1 MYIQYL
7 GHSCFFFRFD
17 NGATLVTD
25 PYTKVGYELPNGIQ
39 ADIVTVSHGHFD
51 HNCISAINGNPVV
64 VDRAGK
70 YSINGVGINGILTSH
85 DEKNGALRGANVVF
99 TFAADGLTFCHLG
112 DIGEPC
118 TNALIEKIGKIDV
131 LLIPVG
137 GTYTIDALQ
146 AKEYVRKLAPKAAI
160 PMHYRPK
167 DGTIDITD
175 EKPFLTLFKDKIR
188 HVSPKNE
195 VRFTR
200 EGLTDK
206 ETEIIFMERGI

>member
-7 GHSCFFFRFD
+7 GHSCFFLRFD
-17 NGATLVTD
+17 NGITLVTD
-25 PYTKVGYELPNGIQ
+25 PYTKVGYELPSSLQ

-51 HNCISAINGNPVV
+51 HNYILAINGNPIVV
-64 VDRAGK
+64 NEIGQ
-70 YSINGVGINGILTSH
+70 YSINGVDINGILTSH
-85 DEKNGALRGANVVF
+85 DEKNGALRGKNVVF
-99 TFAADGLTFCHLG
+99 TFTVDGLTVCHLG

-118 TNALIEKIGKIDV
+118 TNALVEKIGTIDV

-146 AKEYVRKLAPKAAI
+146 AKEYVRKLAPKVVI

-175 EKPFLTLFKDKIR
+175 EKPFLTFFEGKI
-188 HVSPKNE
+188 HYVSPKNE
-195 VRFTR
+195 VRLTR

-206 ETEIIFMERGI
+206 ETEIIFMERGL